1 MVVDLNEA
9 VDIGNYLYHLNLN
22 PGKNVTDSLLGK
34 YRDAINLSQEI
45 SSEDFLQSSRNQR
58 YERNIY

>member
-1 MVVDLNEA
+1 MVVDLNQA
-9 VDIGNYLYHLNLN
+9 VDIGNYLYYLNLN

-34 YRDAINLSQEI
+34 YKDVINLSQEI
-45 SSEDFLQSSRNQR
+45 SSVDFLQSSRNQR